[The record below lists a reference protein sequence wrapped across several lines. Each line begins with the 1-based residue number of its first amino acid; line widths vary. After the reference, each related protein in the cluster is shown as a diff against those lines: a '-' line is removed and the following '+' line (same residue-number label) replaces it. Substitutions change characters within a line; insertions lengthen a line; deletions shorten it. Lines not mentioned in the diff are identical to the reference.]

1 MLKILDRMI
10 CATGLVIA
18 WLNVCRYT
26 DWLKLWGMIHWIQQC
41 CMSEERKMTCSRPW
55 KRLPGNEIDHKRI
68 LDKRGSH
75 TFIDMIASR
84 LALFDN
90 ETTKHLITRV
100 KDRLLIGGGETERIW
115 IITEADRSVT
125 TLLLREEY

>member
-1 MLKILDRMI
+1 
-10 CATGLVIA
+10 
-18 WLNVCRYT
+18 
-26 DWLKLWGMIHWIQQC
+26 
-41 CMSEERKMTCSRPW
+41 
-55 KRLPGNEIDHKRI
+55 LPGNEIDHKRI

-115 IITEADRSVT
+115 IITEAGRSVT
-125 TLLLREEY
+125 TLLLREEYWPRLKDGTIKADPIIEDTSMAQHIVFNPPILM